1 MTKIK
6 TMRNIGYF
14 KGKKITVV
22 GLARSGL
29 ACANLLSSLG
39 SEVSVT
45 DNQDNEL
52 TRLNAAKLLKNIR
65 IELGVHSEQSVRG
78 RDLVV
83 ISPGVPNEAL
93 PVKLAGK
100 LNIPLISEI
109 EVASI
114 LSCATLI
121 AITGSAGKT
130 TVTTLIGKLLEAA
143 GRNVFVCGN
152 IGKPFCG
159 EIEKIKETDFVCLE
173 VSSFQLEGISTFKP
187 KIAAIL
193 NFAPN
198 HLDRHKS
205 LQEYL
210 TAKKR
215 IFMNQDKDDYLVL
228 NALDP
233 ALKQLG
239 SKARAKLVYFSEEK
253 ALNPNQAAVLAIASI
268 LGIEKELSL
277 SVFKAFK
284 GIEHRLEYVAEIRN
298 IKFINDSKATTADS
312 TSWALKNIGEPVV
325 LIAGGR
331 DKGVDYRSI
340 LEEARH
346 KVKEVILIGEA
357 KDKIRQAIGA
367 ALAVDEA
374 VSLEEAVNKA
384 FSKASSGD
392 CVLLS
397 PMCSSFDMFSDYEER
412 GRVFKKAVYKLR

>member
-1 MTKIK
+1 MKNT
-6 TMRNIGYF
+6 GYF

-39 SEVSVT
+39 AEVSVT

-52 TRLNAAKLLKNIR
+52 TRLNAAKLSKNIR

-130 TVTTLIGKLLEAA
+130 TVATLIGKLLEAA

-159 EIEKIKETDFVCLE
+159 ELEKIKAGDFVCLE

-215 IFMNQDKDDYLVL
+215 IFMNQDKSDFLVL

-412 GRVFKKAVYKLR
+412 GRAFKKAVYGLR

>member
-1 MTKIK
+1 
-6 TMRNIGYF
+6 MRNIGYF

-253 ALNPNQAAVLAIASI
+253 ALNSNQAAVLAIASI

-284 GIEHRLEYVAEIRN
+284 GIEHRFEYVAEIRN

-412 GRVFKKAVYKLR
+412 GRAFKKAVYGLR